1 MTEGG
6 QGQAGSA
13 SHLAPALLRFLP
25 VISLPS
31 DRRPMTTE
39 GHRPLHSVVHPFLVS
54 PHVLG
59 LLSNNSLHYNNL
71 SDKGSGLETRHCLP
85 VCNLSS
91 AVAYHRFILGQRYP
105 VQLYFDMETEETKD
119 YLKNVDWKTLGN
131 NVTNDTGPVAKKR
144 LPKKLRQVPD
154 YYFLPRRSLSSAL
167 ALSALVCAAGVGAG
181 MLVEVWI
188 NKKIQEDGGVIWELD
203 KK

>member
-1 MTEGG
+1 VLSGKTRPLPHTTVYSSLIIY
-6 QGQAGSA
+6 AIRRAFSA
-13 SHLAPALLRFLP
+13 LQLR
-25 VISLPS
+25 SLP
-31 DRRPMTTE
+31 T
-39 GHRPLHSVVHPFLVS
+39 S
-54 PHVLG
+54 PELE
-59 LLSNNSLHYNNL
+59 LLSPKGEGDPHRISDPSSRFEPPVASVSRPSTSLEGDYKFGAL
-71 SDKGSGLETRHCLP
+71 DLVVSLQ
-85 VCNLSS
+85 
-91 AVAYHRFILGQRYP
+91 FILGQRYP